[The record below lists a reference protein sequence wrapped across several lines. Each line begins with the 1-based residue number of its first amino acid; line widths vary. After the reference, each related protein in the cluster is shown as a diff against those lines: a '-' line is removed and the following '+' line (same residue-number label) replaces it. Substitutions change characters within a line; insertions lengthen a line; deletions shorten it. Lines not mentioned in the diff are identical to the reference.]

1 MNRKKLTLIA
11 AVVIT
16 PLLFSSSPIVSKI
29 LLQQFPP
36 FSVAFLRF
44 LIAALVIMPF
54 WAHKAL
60 QVPKWHLLLIPT
72 MLFGTANITL
82 FIIGINLT
90 IPNASQV
97 IYTATPLVVILF
109 SHFFL
114 DERLTIRK
122 LNGII
127 IGLIGAVSIL
137 VLPAIRYNEAVIGNL
152 YGNTLIAIAMLT
164 WAGYTISS
172 RHISTKYH
180 YSPLFLTGL
189 SMITTMLILGTLSFL
204 FDDWHIVVQHIT
216 FTTFL
221 LICYSGIGTTIAT
234 YFLYQWIIKHA
245 SATTASLN
253 AYLQPPFGFFYAWL
267 FLGTPLSW
275 EFIVGT
281 IITFIGVYLATSGK
295 ISKKELLIL
304 PQE

>member
-1 MNRKKLTLIA
+1 MNRKKLALIA
-11 AVVIT
+11 AVIIT

-29 LLQQFPP
+29 LLQQLPP

-44 LIAALVIMPF
+44 VVAALVIMPF
-54 WAHKAL
+54 WIYEAL
-60 QVPKWHLLLIPT
+60 HIHKWHLLLIPT

-97 IYTATPLVVILF
+97 IYTATPLVVILL
-109 SHFFL
+109 SHLFL
-114 DERLTIRK
+114 NEKLTMRK

-127 IGLIGAVSIL
+127 IGLIGALSIL
-137 VLPAIRYNEAVIGNL
+137 ILPAIRHNETVIGNL
-152 YGNTLIAIAMLT
+152 HGNILISIAMLT

-189 SMITTMLILGTLSFL
+189 SMITTMLILGMLSFL
-204 FDDWHIVVQHIT
+204 FDDWPAVTLHIT

-221 LICYSGIGTTIAT
+221 LICYSGIGNTIAT
-234 YFLYQWIIKHA
+234 YFFYQWIIKHT
-245 SATTASLN
+245 SATIASLN

-267 FLGTPLSW
+267 FLNTPLSW
-275 EFIVGT
+275 EFIIGT
-281 IITFIGVYLATSGK
+281 TITFIGVYLATTGK
-295 ISKKELLIL
+295 VSKKELLIP